1 MPREAAAQAARGPSE
16 PTVAREE
23 RRDRLSPRF
32 SRLRKRIV
40 RQLRERERALFVR
53 QRTHTVVGRH
63 VQQPVRRKFPFR
75 HEAVANGQR
84 RKLRVGERLT
94 AASSSS
100 SWSRIFQSRANVSCT
115 ISQASA

>member
-32 SRLRKRIV
+32 SRVRKRIV
-40 RQLRERERALFVR
+40 RQLRE
-53 QRTHTVVGRH
+53 
-63 VQQPVRRKFPFR
+63 
-75 HEAVANGQR
+75 
-84 RKLRVGERLT
+84 GERLT